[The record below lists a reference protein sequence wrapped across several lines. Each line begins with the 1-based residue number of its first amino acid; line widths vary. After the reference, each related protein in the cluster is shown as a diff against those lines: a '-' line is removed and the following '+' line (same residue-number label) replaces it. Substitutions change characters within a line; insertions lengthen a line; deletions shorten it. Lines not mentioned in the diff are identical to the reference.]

1 MKTPSFGVRLRLA
14 LSILGDPALA
24 QRVLDLRD
32 AKPPP
37 AALPPKPS
45 PEPPKAKGPSY
56 EDGALVVLSILQ
68 REGRFLD
75 FVSDD
80 VASASDGDVAA
91 AARVVHEGCRAALK
105 RHVDVVPLRDD
116 AEGAVVTVDAGYDA
130 NATKLTGNVSAAGP
144 TGNVGTKSPRHR
156 PPPRVA
162 REELHPA
169 PTSDRTRRD
178 RARSVGGRSR
188 LTSRYFF
195 GGWGITPTFCPG

>member
-105 RHVDVVPLRDD
+105 RHVEVVPLRDD
-116 AEGAVVTVDAGYDA
+116 AEGATVTVDPGYDA
-130 NATKLTGNVSAAGP
+130 TATKLTGNVSGKGP
-144 TGNVGTKSPRHR
+144 WKGTVRHR
-156 PPPRVA
+156 GWRAKSTTLPQ
-162 REELHPA
+162 PA
-169 PTSDRTRRD
+169 TGHDATALAPSEVEVD
-178 RARSVGGRSR
+178 
-188 LTSRYFF
+188 
-195 GGWGITPTFCPG
+195 